1 MSDQQQASLHKWEIV
16 AQGDQGG
23 NGPIIRSAVTRVH
36 TSSRFCVCP
45 SSGTQTQSSAIVKLT
60 GGCYRSG
67 GLAVVRVGDFCRSI
81 RRGRSRRGPA

>member
-36 TSSRFCVCP
+36 NFVQILRLSEQRNAD
-45 SSGTQTQSSAIVKLT
+45 AIVRDRQLT
-60 GGCYRSG
+60 GGCYRS
-67 GLAVVRVGDFCRSI
+67 A
-81 RRGRSRRGPA
+81 RRPGW